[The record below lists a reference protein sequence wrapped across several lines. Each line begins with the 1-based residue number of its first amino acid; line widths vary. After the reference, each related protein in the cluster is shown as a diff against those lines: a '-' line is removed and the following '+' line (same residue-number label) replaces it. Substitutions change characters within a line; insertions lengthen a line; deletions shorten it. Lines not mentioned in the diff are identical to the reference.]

1 MIQATPSSYGLEVLK
16 KDLKDKIK
24 EFVIFGDKNPENE
37 ILDKKIHTQTSYEDI
52 KDYIFKRG
60 LIDVGYFD
68 KEGILTYEINLKNII
83 TEKYS
88 YGIMIID
95 EHEKSIATIKLP
107 KVIFYE
113 GIGAE
118 VIIKLPVMGEKNEV
132 VITHNEYVLRAE
144 FESFKQGDKNINY
157 EELAKKTVPYI
168 INQDKIKQQL
178 KNLFTLS
185 LLVKEKVKRE
195 RESLEKIGEHKYS
208 IKALNKDYVKLGEIL
223 NAQEHLLLWYFF
235 GKKERYFQML
245 NAGVYA
251 KGGNQIGFQAL
262 PDVFLE
268 NVNKN
273 LKTTTRGDFTDGY
286 YGGIEYDTGIKL
298 SDYHKVFKGESVEV
312 NANIYHEG
320 IYRGIF

>member
-24 EFVIFGDKNPENE
+24 EFVIFGDKNPKNE

-95 EHEKSIATIKLP
+95 DNQKSIATIKLP

-157 EELAKKTVPYI
+157 EELAQKTAPYI
-168 INQDKIKQQL
+168 INQDKLKQQL

-185 LLVKEKVKRE
+185 LLAKDKVKKE

-223 NAQEHLLLWYFF
+223 NAKDHLLLWFFF
-235 GKKERYFQML
+235 GAKMRFFNIGKS
-245 NAGVYA
+245 GVYA
-251 KGGNQIGFQAL
+251 KGGNRFAYQEQAL
-262 PDVFLE
+262 PDLDLITIANYYSFTHQPGSSRQTVVGSISKE
-268 NVNKN
+268 N
-273 LKTTTRGDFTDGY
+273 
-286 YGGIEYDTGIKL
+286 L